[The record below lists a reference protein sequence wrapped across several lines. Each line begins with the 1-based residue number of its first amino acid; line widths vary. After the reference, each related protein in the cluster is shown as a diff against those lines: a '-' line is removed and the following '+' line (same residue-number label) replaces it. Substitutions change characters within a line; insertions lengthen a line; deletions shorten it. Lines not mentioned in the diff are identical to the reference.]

1 MQQPDEAGNPAS
13 KRGQQAQTAYLEG
26 WTAARSGDYATA
38 QKQADRITQLLAPDA
53 NPRKLEP
60 MHQLE
65 GFIAL
70 YQGKYRDAAGHLK
83 LGNTLDPYVKY
94 QLAVATEGAGDA
106 GEAKRL
112 FTEVPEYNVN
122 TVRFALVRKDAQQK

>member
-1 MQQPDEAGNPAS
+1 RGRMRATIADCAG
-13 KRGQQAQTAYLEG
+13 G
-26 WTAARSGDYATA
+26 WAARRGDDAAA
-38 QKQADRITQLLAPDA
+38 QKQAAQSGELRAPDA

-70 YQGKYRDAAGHLK
+70 YQGKYREAAGHLK

-106 GEAKRL
+106 AQAKRL
-112 FTEVPEYNVN
+112 FTEVAEYNFN
-122 TVRFALVRKDAQQK
+122 TIGFALVRKDAQQKAGAG

>member
-1 MQQPDEAGNPAS
+1 RGRMRATIADCAG
-13 KRGQQAQTAYLEG
+13 G
-26 WTAARSGDYATA
+26 WAARRGDDAAA
-38 QKQADRITQLLAPDA
+38 QKQADQIGELLAPDA

-70 YQGKYRDAAGHLK
+70 YQGKYREAAGHLK

-94 QLAVATEGAGDA
+94 QLAVASEGAGDA
-106 GEAKRL
+106 AQAKRL
-112 FTEVPEYNVN
+112 FTEVAEYNFN
-122 TVRFALVRKDAQQK
+122 TIGVTVGARDAHRPA